1 MSWGAQLFCIQTQNS
16 LPIAR
21 PNLGIA
27 DIEDS
32 GDPNSRTL
40 LEFIDAELDRIFLS
54 ISSPNGRA
62 PILFNMGPTILV
74 DERRHLEPPNPIRH
88 PQNPR
93 LLATMGKIPSPL
105 ALTPTLR
112 TTTLL
117 RPSSRSC
124 LQNQV
129 RHATFIQRPRRPYT
143 FTQLVQLSDGSSY
156 IARTT
161 SPQPLYVAT
170 KDTRNT
176 LTWQPSEKSLRNV
189 ELDEAGKLAAFR
201 GRFGTAF
208 DGKQEG
214 EEEGSGGDLT
224 EDGYGSLISSYAN
237 QDTSALKDAAPTKK
251 K

>member
-1 MSWGAQLFCIQTQNS
+1 MSWGAQLFCIRTQNS

-27 DIEDS
+27 DIESS
-32 GDPNSRTL
+32 GDPNSRIL
-40 LEFIDAELDRIFLS
+40 LEFVDAELDRIFLS
-54 ISSPNGRA
+54 ISPPNGGA
-62 PILFNMGPTILV
+62 PILFIMGPTILV
-74 DERRHLEPPNPIRH
+74 S
-88 PQNPR
+88 QNPR
-93 LLATMGKIPSPL
+93 LSATMGKIPSPL
-105 ALTPTLR
+105 ALTPALR

-117 RPSSRSC
+117 RPSSTSC
-124 LQNQV
+124 LQINQV

-208 DGKQEG
+208 DGKQDG
-214 EEEGSGGDLT
+214 EEGSEGSNDLAD
-224 EDGYGSLISSYAN
+224 DGYGSLISSYAN

>member
-1 MSWGAQLFCIQTQNS
+1 
-16 LPIAR
+16 
-21 PNLGIA
+21 
-27 DIEDS
+27 
-32 GDPNSRTL
+32 
-40 LEFIDAELDRIFLS
+40 
-54 ISSPNGRA
+54 
-62 PILFNMGPTILV
+62 
-74 DERRHLEPPNPIRH
+74 
-88 PQNPR
+88 
-93 LLATMGKIPSPL
+93 MGKIPSPL

-112 TTTLL
+112 TTTTTLL

-208 DGKQEG
+208 DGKQDGEDGSEG
-214 EEEGSGGDLT
+214 GSDLT

>member
-1 MSWGAQLFCIQTQNS
+1 MSWGPQLFCIRTQNS
-16 LPIAR
+16 LPIAKTEPR
-21 PNLGIA
+21 IA
-27 DIEDS
+27 DIEGS
-32 GDPNSRTL
+32 GDPNSRIL
-40 LEFIDAELDRIFLS
+40 LEFVDAELGRIFLS
-54 ISSPNGRA
+54 ISPPNGRA
-62 PILFNMGPTILV
+62 PILFNMGPTIS
-74 DERRHLEPPNPIRH
+74 NPQTSQ
-88 PQNPR
+88 P
-93 LLATMGKIPSPL
+93 TMGKIPSPL

-112 TTTLL
+112 TTTL
-117 RPSSRSC
+117 RPPSSSYSC

-208 DGKQEG
+208 DGKQDAEEDAG
-214 EEEGSGGDLT
+214 ELT
-224 EDGYGSLISSYAN
+224 EDTYGDLMASYAN
-237 QDTSALKDAAPTKK
+237 QDTSSLKDAAPTKK

>member
-1 MSWGAQLFCIQTQNS
+1 RAQLLCIQTQNRN
-16 LPIAR
+16 PIAK
-21 PNLGIA
+21 PNPGIV
-27 DIEDS
+27 DIKGS
-32 GDPNSRTL
+32 GDPNSRIP
-40 LEFIDAELDRIFLS
+40 LEFVDAELGRIFLS
-54 ISSPNGRA
+54 ISSNDPMAAPRFFSTWVHLARSPAAMGR
-62 PILFNMGPTILV
+62 
-74 DERRHLEPPNPIRH
+74 
-88 PQNPR
+88 
-93 LLATMGKIPSPL
+93 IPSPL

-112 TTTLL
+112 TTTLHQTTL
-117 RPSSRSC
+117 RQPSSC

-161 SPQPLYVAT
+161 SPQPIYVAT

-208 DGKQEG
+208 DGKQDGG
-214 EEEGSGGDLT
+214 EEQEGQLT
-224 EDGYGSLISSYAN
+224 DDGYGALMATYAN